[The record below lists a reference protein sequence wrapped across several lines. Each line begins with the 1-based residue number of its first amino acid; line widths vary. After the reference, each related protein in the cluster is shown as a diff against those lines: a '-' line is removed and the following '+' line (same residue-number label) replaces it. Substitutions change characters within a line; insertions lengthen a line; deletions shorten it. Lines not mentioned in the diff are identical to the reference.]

1 MNYPPRYLTASERER
16 WAYAEGVFLI
26 SELSK
31 DMTDMEL
38 EIEGLNEEN
47 FRLLKE
53 NDSYSEKIS
62 ELEEELDAVTT

>member
-38 EIEGLNEEN
+38 EIEGLDEEN
-47 FRLLKE
+47 CRLLKE